1 MKLLLAVFA
10 ILTLLMPSIYGYY
23 DRNSNITFFH
33 EHRYMKDGLLH
44 ITGFLYNN
52 NPETVYSF
60 IKIEL
65 SLFGADGRELR
76 NWTDQHSLLYLP
88 YDTIIP
94 VDITINDQRL
104 SRDVAQ
110 IYIDHIRAVKTHTVE
125 QKMVIQNVTFTFTT
139 DLSNGEKKIS
149 ISGSVLNNGTET
161 VKNTVVFIAALDEHG
176 NIIDSSSVRKDDK
189 MYPYG
194 IALGSVPAG
203 LKSIGKN
210 QRFDTYNFGMF
221 IPLDAKYVMLLAE
234 SDKYTSD
241 YHIAK
246 IVS

>member
-1 MKLLLAVFA
+1 
-10 ILTLLMPSIYGYY
+10 
-23 DRNSNITFFH
+23 
-33 EHRYMKDGLLH
+33 MKDGLLH

-76 NWTDQHSLLYLP
+76 SWTDQRSLLYLP

-94 VDITINDQRL
+94 VDIKIDDQRL

-110 IYIDHIRAVKTHTVE
+110 IYIDYIKAVKTNTVE
-125 QKMVIQNVTFTFTT
+125 QKMVIQNVTFTSTT
-139 DLSNGEKKIS
+139 DPYNGEKKIS
-149 ISGSVLNNGTET
+149 ISGLVLNNGTET
-161 VKNTVVFIAALDEHG
+161 VKNIVVFMAALNEDYK
-176 NIIDSSSVRKDDK
+176 IIDTTIIRKDTDLL
-189 MYPYG
+189 PYG
-194 IALGSVPAG
+194 MRVGSNVPVDIT
-203 LKSIGKN
+203 S
-210 QRFDTYNFGMF
+210 QRLDTYSFGTF
-221 IPLDAKYVMLLAE
+221 LPKDTRYVMLLAE
-234 SDKYTSD
+234 SDKYTSE

>member
-10 ILTLLMPSIYGYY
+10 ILALLMPSIYGYY
-23 DRNSNITFFH
+23 DRNSNITFFL

-52 NPETVYSF
+52 NPETVYSL

-65 SLFGADGRELR
+65 SLFGADGRDLR
-76 NWTDQHSLLYLP
+76 SWSDQRSLLYLP

-94 VDITINDQRL
+94 LDIKIDDQRL

-110 IYIDHIRAVKTHTVE
+110 IYIDAISAVKTHTVE
-125 QKMVIQNVTFTFTT
+125 QKMLIQNVTFTSTT
-139 DLSNGEKKIS
+139 DPYNGEKKIS
-149 ISGSVLNNGTET
+149 VSGLVLNNGTET
-161 VKNTVVFIAALDEHG
+161 VKNTVVFMAALDEHYR
-176 NIIDSSSVRKDDK
+176 IIDSSVVRQDAELL
-189 MYPYG
+189 PYG
-194 IALGSVPAG
+194 IAVGSVPAG
-203 LKSIGKN
+203 AKGTANN

-221 IPLDAKYVMLLAE
+221 IPLDARYVMLLAE

-241 YHIAK
+241 YQIAK